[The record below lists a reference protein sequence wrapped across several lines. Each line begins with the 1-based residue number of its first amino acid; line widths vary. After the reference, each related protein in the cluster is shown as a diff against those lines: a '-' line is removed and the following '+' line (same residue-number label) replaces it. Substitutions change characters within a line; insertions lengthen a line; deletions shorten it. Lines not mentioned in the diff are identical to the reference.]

1 MKILLELAF
10 SDYLRFVF
18 VATTSI
24 VAIVAYSLLAYAIAY
39 NVRSE
44 VARRFA
50 YITLCVLV
58 VAAIDIILIR
68 TSDPVLATTWLRLQW
83 IGIAFLPASYY
94 GFASSVLRATQVVPR
109 YRNLVGIGLGMT
121 GLLIAAGALFTDWVV
136 APAHIPARLHYMEAG
151 PLFWIFTG
159 AFLLS
164 LGSAI
169 HDVLLARNR
178 CLTGISRRRVTYLL
192 WGFVAPAM
200 GSFPYL
206 MIIGGQGAQA
216 ETTVLLLSIMINI
229 AVGPLLGFMVLSV
242 AYYGVR
248 LPDRVV
254 RYRLFQFLFRGPV
267 IASLVI
273 LAMQALPKVEQIL
286 GLPRDMVVFAVVTG
300 VIVSGQLAL
309 SFSKPILDYLIYRD
323 DAQEIT
329 WIRELDRRLLTPIDI
344 QQFME
349 NHLTALCEFLQ
360 ARRGFVAGVSNTRLL
375 VEATVG
381 DWDDPDSIMT
391 GPAWTQLLQTLLAE
405 TRHRQ
410 DQPEPV
416 VMDRLHLWPLYGHT
430 NNDKAQ
436 TVFLGIMGVEVG
448 ARATV
453 FDSRQT
459 AVLQSM
465 RSTMTEALWDRQ
477 LQLNVLNGLRHLIP
491 DIEKIQGLRSQVPY
505 SSPAGA
511 SIPDLLVPD
520 EPSDP
525 NFTSWVRDALRDF
538 WGGPRLTR
546 SPLIQLK
553 VVETSLEKTNGN
565 PSHALRLVLG
575 DAIERMRPKEG
586 TELGHL
592 DSLLYQIMEMRFI
605 QGKKVRDIARMLA
618 MSESDLYRKQRV
630 AIDHVASIIQDM
642 ERIEESKVQDAVRKN
657 DSIA

>member
-10 SDYLRFVF
+10 TDYLRFLF
-18 VATTSI
+18 VASASI
-24 VAIVAYSLLAYAIAY
+24 VAIVAYSLMAYAIAY
-39 NVRSE
+39 NVRSL

-50 YITLCVLV
+50 YIALCVLV
-58 VAAIDIILIR
+58 VAAIDIVLIR
-68 TSDPVLATTWLRLQW
+68 TPDPVLATTWLRLQW
-83 IGIAFLPASYY
+83 LGIAFLPASYY
-94 GFASSVLRATQVVPR
+94 GFASAVLQATQVVPR
-109 YRNLVGIGLGMT
+109 YRNLVGIGLGIL
-121 GLLIAAGALFTDWVV
+121 GLLTVAGALVTDWVV
-136 APAHIPARLHYMEAG
+136 APSQTPAALHYQEPG

-159 AFLLS
+159 VFLLS
-164 LGSAI
+164 LGYAI
-169 HDVLLARNR
+169 HDVLLARRR

-192 WGFVAPAM
+192 WGLVAPAM

-206 MIIGGQGAQA
+206 LIIGARGAQA
-216 ETTVLLLSIMINI
+216 EPTVLLLSIVTNM
-229 AVGPLLGFMVLSV
+229 AVAPLLGFMMLSV

-254 RYRLFQFLFRGPV
+254 RYRLFQFLFRGPA
-267 IASLVI
+267 IACLVI
-273 LAMQALPKVEQIL
+273 LAMQTLPKVEQIL

-300 VIVSGQLAL
+300 VIVVGQLAL
-309 SFSKPILDYLIYRD
+309 SFSRPILDFLIYRD
-323 DAQEIT
+323 DAREIT

-360 ARRGFVAGVSNTRLL
+360 APRGFVAGVSNSQLI

-381 DWDDPDSIMT
+381 DWQDPDSIMS
-391 GPAWTQLLQTLLAE
+391 GPAWTRLLQTLLE
-405 TRHRQ
+405 ESRDRH
-410 DQPEPV
+410 DHPDPV
-416 VMDRLHLWPLYGHT
+416 VMNLLHLWPLYGQK
-430 NNDKAQ
+430 NGEASP
-436 TVFLGIMGVEVG
+436 VFLGVMGVEVLG
-448 ARATV
+448 QETV
-453 FDSRQT
+453 FDAQQASI
-459 AVLQSM
+459 LQSM
-465 RSTMTEALWDRQ
+465 RAKMTEALWDRQ

-505 SSPAGA
+505 STPAGT
-511 SIPDLLVPD
+511 SVPDLLVPE
-520 EPSDP
+520 EPYDP

-546 SPLIQLK
+546 SPLMQLK
-553 VVETSLEKTNGN
+553 IVETSLEKTNGN

-575 DAIERMRPKEG
+575 DAIERMRPQEG

-630 AIDHVASIIQDM
+630 AIDHVASIIQEM
-642 ERIEESKVQDAVRKN
+642 ERVEESKGQNATRQDNILA
-657 DSIA
+657 

>member
-10 SDYLRFVF
+10 IDYLRFLF
-18 VATTSI
+18 VASASI
-24 VAIVAYSLLAYAIAY
+24 VAIVAYSLMAYAIAY
-39 NVRSE
+39 NVRSL

-50 YITLCVLV
+50 YIALCVLV
-58 VAAIDIILIR
+58 VAAIDIVLIR
-68 TSDPVLATTWLRLQW
+68 TPDPVLATTWLRLQW
-83 IGIAFLPASYY
+83 LGIAFLPASYY
-94 GFASSVLRATQVVPR
+94 GFASAVLQATQVVPR
-109 YRNLVGIGLGMT
+109 YRNLVGIGLGIL
-121 GLLIAAGALFTDWVV
+121 GLLTVVGALVTDWVV
-136 APAHIPARLHYMEAG
+136 APSQTPAALHYQEPG

-159 AFLLS
+159 VFLLS
-164 LGSAI
+164 LGYAI
-169 HDVLLARNR
+169 HDVLLARRR

-192 WGFVAPAM
+192 WGLVAPAM

-206 MIIGGQGAQA
+206 LIIGARGAQA
-216 ETTVLLLSIMINI
+216 EPTVLLLSIVTNM
-229 AVGPLLGFMVLSV
+229 AVAPLLGFMMLSV

-254 RYRLFQFLFRGPV
+254 RYRLFQFLFRGPA
-267 IASLVI
+267 IACLVI
-273 LAMQALPKVEQIL
+273 LAMQTLPKVEQIL

-300 VIVSGQLAL
+300 VIVVGQLAL
-309 SFSKPILDYLIYRD
+309 SFSRPILDFLIYRD
-323 DAQEIT
+323 DAREIT

-360 ARRGFVAGVSNTRLL
+360 APRGFVAGVSNSQLI

-381 DWDDPDSIMT
+381 DWQDPDSIMS
-391 GPAWTQLLQTLLAE
+391 GPAWTRLLQTLLE
-405 TRHRQ
+405 ESRDRH
-410 DQPEPV
+410 DHPDPV
-416 VMDRLHLWPLYGHT
+416 VMDLLHLWPLYGQK
-430 NNDKAQ
+430 NGEASP
-436 TVFLGIMGVEVG
+436 VFLGVMGVEVLG
-448 ARATV
+448 QETV
-453 FDSRQT
+453 FDAQQASI
-459 AVLQSM
+459 LQSM
-465 RSTMTEALWDRQ
+465 RAKMTEALWDRQ

-505 SSPAGA
+505 SAPAGT
-511 SIPDLLVPD
+511 SVPDLLVPE
-520 EPSDP
+520 EPYDP

-546 SPLIQLK
+546 SPLMQLK

-575 DAIERMRPKEG
+575 DAIERMRPQEG

-630 AIDHVASIIQDM
+630 AIDHVASIIQEM
-642 ERIEESKVQDAVRKN
+642 ERVEESKGQKDNILA
-657 DSIA
+657 